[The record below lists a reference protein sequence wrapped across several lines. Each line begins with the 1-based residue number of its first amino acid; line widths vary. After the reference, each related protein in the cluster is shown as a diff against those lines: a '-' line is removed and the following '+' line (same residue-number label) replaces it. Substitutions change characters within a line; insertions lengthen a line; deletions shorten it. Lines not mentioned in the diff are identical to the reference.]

1 MAGGMLCHFCRAA
14 VGEGALP
21 APCLQAGVM
30 LSSRASW
37 HSFFICGSRLKVL
50 KSFKSKCYDDL
61 WVGFYGHVEVKNWEL
76 KERHNLCELHVA

>member
-1 MAGGMLCHFCRAA
+1 MLCHFCRAA
-14 VGEGALP
+14 VEEGALP

-50 KSFKSKCYDDL
+50 KSFKSKCCDDL
-61 WVGFYGHVEVKNWEL
+61 WVVFYGHVEVKNWEP